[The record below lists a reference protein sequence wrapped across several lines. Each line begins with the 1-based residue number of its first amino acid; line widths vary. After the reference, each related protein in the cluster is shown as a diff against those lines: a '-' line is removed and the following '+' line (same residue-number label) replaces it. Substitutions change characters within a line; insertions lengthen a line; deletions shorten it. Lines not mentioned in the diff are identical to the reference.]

1 MPTPIGYTSAY
12 TSAEIDERLG
22 AVPNKADKIQE
33 VNHGTSDTTFT
44 LTPNVMHI
52 WGTVA
57 SLNLSLPTDSNS
69 TLDEYLFTF
78 TCGSTPTTLTLPA
91 TIKWIQDPEFEE
103 NKTYQ
108 VSIVNNLAGYLT
120 NGMVAGSSGGGGGEN
135 NVIESISVNGVAQTV
150 SSKNVD
156 LLFKTINNTPIEGSG
171 NITISEAELSWG
183 GKNLANAY
191 SPVDAAMIGSLGA
204 NRWAFLPAAQ
214 ISIEYTLDGG
224 VTWLD
229 YDGLSDGNKTGLFT
243 DDIGTSIWLGHNSKK
258 HAITTD
264 ELLRITVNC
273 SPDGGATSNMYQ
285 YINKFAIFSSGDD
298 HLGRY
303 VTILG
308 RTETN
313 VESNVDTWVTLVDK
327 AIIGGNS
334 GWSIINTNE
343 IKLFGRTYKQF
354 YGQIRF
360 IFGQN
365 LPTTSDYTYSVSRI
379 HAYGKAWTAPSD
391 MAMKGSLFTWNY
403 AQDAYFPGHIIPN
416 GTGRSLGTTSN
427 RWDSIFSSYGNFS
440 GNVNIANNLSV
451 TGTTILTGLLTA
463 NGGIVVPSGKTIT
476 VDGKEVLTEHQDIS
490 GLVPTTRTINGKAL
504 SANINLTA
512 SEVGA
517 LPDSTVIPTVPTNVS
532 AFTNDANYVSSTNTV
547 AIYSGSSA
555 PSSSTGKNGD
565 IYIQTS

>member
-1 MPTPIGYTSAY
+1 MPTPTGYTSAY
-12 TSAEIDERLG
+12 THTEIDERLG

-156 LLFKTINNTPIEGSG
+156 ITVPTDLSDLADDSTHRVVTDTEKSTWSGKQDAINDLSDIRSG
-171 NITISEAELSWG
+171 A
-183 GKNLANAY
+183 
-191 SPVDAAMIGSLGA
+191 SLGA
-204 NRWAFLPAAQ
+204 TALQ
-214 ISIEYTLDGG
+214 SY
-224 VTWLD
+224 
-229 YDGLSDGNKTGLFT
+229 
-243 DDIGTSIWLGHNSKK
+243 
-258 HAITTD
+258 
-264 ELLRITVNC
+264 
-273 SPDGGATSNMYQ
+273 
-285 YINKFAIFSSGDD
+285 
-298 HLGRY
+298 
-303 VTILG
+303 
-308 RTETN
+308 TET
-313 VESNVDTWVTLVDK
+313 D
-327 AIIGGNS
+327 
-334 GWSIINTNE
+334 
-343 IKLFGRTYKQF
+343 
-354 YGQIRF
+354 
-360 IFGQN
+360 
-365 LPTTSDYTYSVSRI
+365 PT
-379 HAYGKAWTAPSD
+379 
-391 MAMKGSLFTWNY
+391 
-403 AQDAYFPGHIIPN
+403 
-416 GTGRSLGTTSN
+416 
-427 RWDSIFSSYGNFS
+427 
-440 GNVNIANNLSV
+440 
-451 TGTTILTGLLTA
+451 
-463 NGGIVVPSGKTIT
+463 VPSWAKQSTKPSYT
-476 VDGKEVLTEHQDIS
+476 ASEV
-490 GLVPTTRTINGKAL
+490 GAVPTSRTVNGKAL
-504 SANINLTA
+504 SSNISLSA
-512 SEVGA
+512 SDVGA

-532 AFTNDANYVSSTNTV
+532 SFTNDANYVSSTNTV